1 MLAVGETVIP
11 LHHPLPVVVVSIVM
25 ERESVSKMT
34 VSPMAKACA
43 QSGTT
48 PDVLYGR
55 IEEGETLDTETVA
68 TMLAVCRALV
78 VTWPGAS

>member
-34 VSPMAKACA
+34 VSPTAKAA
-43 QSGTT
+43 AGTA
-48 PDVLYGR
+48 PK
-55 IEEGETLDTETVA
+55 TLCTGPTLEAGSKV
-68 TMLAVCRALV
+68 LAVPADGGIALAKAALGM
-78 VTWPGAS
+78 P